1 MQAKRRLSAG
11 RGATLVA
18 AMLPLGACVTPYDD
32 REIEAVRDYIV
43 AAQLEEVDS
52 IRYFQQ
58 LSYRVINDQFVTVPT
73 RTGDYLVEF
82 ARICRELREM
92 KFRPDMV
99 DYRDDTRTVRAR
111 FDTIRGCRIDKIYA
125 ITEAQRDEIEEIG
138 DAPGDEIYLPEDDED

>member
-1 MQAKRRLSAG
+1 MHDGRRLSAG
-11 RGATLVA
+11 YALALVGVA
-18 AMLPLGACVTPYDD
+18 LLLGACVTPYDD

-43 AAQLEEVDS
+43 AAQLEEVES

-82 ARICRELREM
+82 ARLCRELREM

-99 DYRDDTRTVRAR
+99 DYRDDTRRIRAR
-111 FDTIRGCRIDKIYA
+111 FDTIRGCRIEKIYA
-125 ITEAQRDEIEEIG
+125 ITEAQREEIEEIG
-138 DAPGDEIYLPEDDED
+138 DAPGDEIYLPEDDDN